1 MKQINNT
8 IDLKEEKKKI
18 LQNLEHAKS
27 LKYTILFFFPLCHPR
42 PIVEGLNKSFTVRIT
57 IRIFSFGAWKSRIYR
72 LVVSNQLFIRHDP
85 FECKRTSSRAIF
97 PPLSLSL
104 SFFISFYFS
113 HRSMDR
119 EMEAR
124 YESRLIWRGVIR
136 HLHRIAELII
146 IFYPNDR
153 IGNVFP
159 CIMHVSRRNTF
170 ARTVFTINSF
180 RGNICLANGIGI
192 KRRFLARFEF
202 FVRISCGQEFF
213 FFSLFMEE

>member
-1 MKQINNT
+1 MKQINNQ
-8 IDLKEEKKKI
+8 LKRKKKSFKI
-18 LQNLEHAKS
+18 WNIQKIQY
-27 LKYTILFFFPLCHPR
+27 LKYTIYFFRHPLCHPR
-42 PIVEGLNKSFTVRIT
+42 SIVEGLNKSFTVRIT

-72 LVVSNQLFIRHDP
+72 LVVSNQLFIRHSP

-97 PPLSLSL
+97 FPPHLSLSL
-104 SFFISFYFS
+104 FFISFYFS

-124 YESRLIWRGVIR
+124 YESRLICHGVIR

-170 ARTVFTINSF
+170 AER
-180 RGNICLANGIGI
+180 CL
-192 KRRFLARFEF
+192 R
-202 FVRISCGQEFF
+202 
-213 FFSLFMEE
+213 

>member
-72 LVVSNQLFIRHDP
+72 LVVSNQLFIRHGP

-97 PPLSLSL
+97 PSPLSLFL
-104 SFFISFYFS
+104 FRFIF
-113 HRSMDR
+113 RTDR
-119 EMEAR
+119 WTERWKRDMNRGWSGAAWFAICIG
-124 YESRLIWRGVIR
+124 SR
-136 HLHRIAELII
+136 
-146 IFYPNDR
+146 N
-153 IGNVFP
+153 
-159 CIMHVSRRNTF
+159 
-170 ARTVFTINSF
+170 
-180 RGNICLANGIGI
+180 
-192 KRRFLARFEF
+192 
-202 FVRISCGQEFF
+202 
-213 FFSLFMEE
+213 

>member
-8 IDLKEEKKKI
+8 IDLKEEKK
-18 LQNLEHAKS
+18 NPSKS
-27 LKYTILFFFPLCHPR
+27 RTCKKFEIYYFIFFPLCHPR

>member
-1 MKQINNT
+1 M
-8 IDLKEEKKKI
+8 DLKKKEKI
-18 LQNLEHAKS
+18 LQNREHPKS
-27 LKYTILFFFPLCHPR
+27 LKYTIFFYRHPLCHPR
-42 PIVEGLNKSFTVRIT
+42 SIVEGLNKSFTVRIT

-72 LVVSNQLFIRHDP
+72 LVVSNQLFIRHGP
-85 FECKRTSSRAIF
+85 FECKRTSSRAV
-97 PPLSLSL
+97 PLSL
-104 SFFISFYFS
+104 FISFYFS
-113 HRSMDR
+113 HRSMDT
-119 EMEAR
+119 ER
-124 YESRLIWRGVIR
+124 YESRLICHGVIR

-170 ARTVFTINSF
+170 AETVNSF

-202 FVRISCGQEFF
+202 FLRMWSRVFLSCLWKDRI
-213 FFSLFMEE
+213 